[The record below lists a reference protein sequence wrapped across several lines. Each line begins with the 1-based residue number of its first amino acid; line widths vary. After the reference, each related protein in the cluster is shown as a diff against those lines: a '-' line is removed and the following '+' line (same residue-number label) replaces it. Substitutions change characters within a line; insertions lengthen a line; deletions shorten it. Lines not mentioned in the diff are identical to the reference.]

1 MALAS
6 VRTLAMAAF
15 VVVTLFTMSTAF
27 AQESS
32 KSEESARETKEEIR
46 SILSD
51 IEKRHP
57 SSAPAMM
64 QPPTVSTV
72 SAGGR
77 MTWQP
82 FLPLGVV
89 LVLGMLGL
97 VAFRVLPVSPT
108 RRGKAR
114 ERRIEEMAEALR
126 RARR

>member
-1 MALAS
+1 MALDS
-6 VRTLAMAAF
+6 VRTLATAAF
-15 VVVTLFTMSTAF
+15 VVVTLFTGSTAS

-46 SILSD
+46 TIISD

-57 SSAPAMM
+57 SSAPAMI
-64 QPPTVSTV
+64 QPPEVSTV

-77 MTWQP
+77 MTWRP
-82 FLPLGVV
+82 FLPVGVA

-97 VAFRVLPVSPT
+97 VVFRVLPLSPT

-114 ERRIEEMAEALR
+114 ERRIEDMAEALR

>member
-6 VRTLAMAAF
+6 VRTLATVAF
-15 VVVTLFTMSTAF
+15 VVVTPFTVSAAF

-57 SSAPAMM
+57 PSTPALI
-64 QPPTVSTV
+64 QPLEVRTV
-72 SAGGR
+72 SAGGH
-77 MTWQP
+77 MTWAP
-82 FLPLGVV
+82 FVPLGAA
-89 LVLGMLGL
+89 LVLGMVGL
-97 VAFRVLPVSPT
+97 IAFRALRVRP
-108 RRGKAR
+108 RGR
-114 ERRIEEMAEALR
+114 R

>member
-1 MALAS
+1 MPLAS
-6 VRTLAMAAF
+6 VRALATTAF
-15 VVVTLFTMSTAF
+15 VVVTLSTGSTAF

-57 SSAPAMM
+57 SGAPAMI
-64 QPPTVSTV
+64 QPPQVNTV

-77 MTWQP
+77 MTWRP
-82 FLPLGVV
+82 FLPVGVA

-97 VAFRVLPVSPT
+97 VVFRVL
-108 RRGKAR
+108 RRRTKPSTA
-114 ERRIEEMAEALR
+114 
-126 RARR
+126 